1 MELTLKQ
8 SLVLDLLEDDK
19 HTELIFGGGAGGGKS
34 IVGCYWILKH
44 AVKYPNSRWL
54 IGRSKLKALKE
65 TTLNSFFDVC
75 KIQGLKPNE
84 HFNYNQQ
91 SGIIKLFNGSEIIL
105 KDLFSYP
112 SDPNFDGLGSLE
124 ITGAF
129 VDECNQISERAWLVL
144 KSRIRYK
151 LDEFG
156 IIPKLLGTC
165 NPSKNWVYSNFFK
178 PFKDGQLEQY
188 KAFTQALVTDNPN
201 ISQHYIDNL
210 KTLDKASKERLLL
223 GNWDYNNDPTALLT
237 YEQILDLFTNNHVI
251 SDPSKKAITA
261 DIAMQ
266 GADKMVITYW
276 SGFVAE
282 KINVIPKADGKQVV
296 DAIEKMAITYEVPKS
311 RIVYDADGVGAFV
324 GGYLQGAKAFN
335 NGSKALN
342 NENYKN
348 LKTQCIYKW
357 SERAATGGYYI
368 KDATNKQNIITEL
381 EQLKRA
387 NIDNDTGK
395 LEVVSKDVI
404 KSIIGLSPDF
414 SDSLIM
420 REFLEL
426 KRGGFF
432 V

>member
-1 MELTLKQ
+1 MDLTLKQ
-8 SLVLDLLEDDK
+8 TLVLDLLEDK
-19 HTELIFGGGAGGGKS
+19 LHTEIIFGGGAGGGKS
-34 IVGCYWILKH
+34 IVGCYWILKQ
-44 AVKYPNSRWL
+44 AIKYPSTRWL
-54 IGRSKLKALKE
+54 IGRSKLKSLKE

-75 KIQGLKPNE
+75 KIQGLTPDK

-91 SGIIKLFNGSEIIL
+91 SGVIRLFNGSEIIL
-105 KDLFSYP
+105 KDLFTYP

-129 VDECNQISERAWLVL
+129 IDECNQISEKAWLIV

-151 LDEFG
+151 LDDFG
-156 IIPKLLGTC
+156 LIPKILGSC

-178 PFKDGQLEQY
+178 LNKDGELEQY
-188 KAFTQALVTDNPN
+188 KAFIQALVTDNPF
-201 ISQHYIDNL
+201 ISQHYIDSLN
-210 KTLDKASKERLLL
+210 TLDNASKQRLLF
-223 GNWDYNNDPTALLT
+223 GNWDYNNDPSALLT
-237 YEQILDLFTNNHVI
+237 FDQILDLFNNSHIQPDVT
-251 SDPSKKAITA
+251 KKAITC

-266 GADKMVITYW
+266 GADKMVLTYW

-282 KINVIPKADGKQVV
+282 KINVIPKSDGKEVIE
-296 DAIEKMAITYEVPKS
+296 AIENMSNTYGVPKS
-311 RIVYDADGVGAFV
+311 RIVYDADGVGSFV
-324 GGYLQGAKAFN
+324 GGFLQGAKAFN

-357 SERAATGGYYI
+357 CERTATGGYYI
-368 KDATNKQNIITEL
+368 KDSTFKQNIILEL
-381 EQLKRA
+381 EQLKRT
-387 NIDNDTGK
+387 NIDNDAGK
-395 LEVVSKDVI
+395 LEVISKDVI
-404 KSIIGLSPDF
+404 KSIIGHSPDF

-426 KRGGFF
+426 KKTGFF

>member
-8 SLVLDLLEDDK
+8 SLVLDLLENNV

-34 IVGCYWILKH
+34 ILGCYWVLKQ

-75 KIQGLKPNE
+75 KLQGLQPQK

-105 KDLFSYP
+105 KDLFTYP

-156 IIPKLLGTC
+156 LVPKILGTC
-165 NPSKNWVYSNFFK
+165 NPSKNWVYTNFFK
-178 PFKDGQLEQY
+178 PFKDGKLERF
-188 KAFTQALVTDNPN
+188 KAFIQALVTDNPN

-210 KTLDKASKERLLL
+210 KTLDKASKERLLF

-251 SDPSKKAITA
+251 SDHTKKAITA

-296 DAIEKMAITYEVPKS
+296 DEIEKMAVKYEVPKS

-342 NENYKN
+342 DENYKN

-357 SERAATGGYYI
+357 SERASTGGYYI
-368 KDATNKQNIITEL
+368 KDANYKQDIIVEL

-395 LEVVSKDVI
+395 LEVVNKDAI
-404 KSIIGLSPDF
+404 KSIIGHSPDF

-420 REFLEL
+420 REYLEL